1 MMSIMVEYN
10 LPEWCEGCNQ
20 LSTKERS
27 VGDINFS
34 RRLSCAYLSFCR
46 ELRAHWKLDD
56 KQPATNCNKIQWIS
70 VEDKLPDDN
79 ERIIVMDEYGAI
91 YRARFKDGC
100 WRELAGFSIPNVKLW
115 MSEPEFPDEY

>member
-1 MMSIMVEYN
+1 MSIMVEYD

-34 RRLSCAYLSFCR
+34 RRLGCAYLSFCR

-56 KQPATNCNKIQWIS
+56 KQTATNCDKTQWIS

-100 WRELAGFSIPNVKLW
+100 WRELAGFGIPNVKLW
-115 MSEPEFPDEY
+115 MSEPELPDEY